1 MRTCF
6 LPIVYLL
13 LFSLAGSTAS
23 YAETSSRG
31 STASIVVLDI
41 LGSADARQDLTD
53 FQASLRRA
61 DLEVVQYGQLVT
73 LIRKLEMSPDDTS
86 RPKSIRELSR
96 SLNIDYFLLVDY
108 LKPTRL
114 RITVIEG
121 DTGRDFWAKAFR
133 VSERGLTTNQWD
145 ELARRVADKLPQ
157 VQQEFDEFMASDD
170 RGERVQAHQNSPTF
184 KIHVGSLAINRNFA
198 ASGKKTIDN
207 PLTGGI
213 EYKLGFVPGFAIDAE
228 FAPFSERKSIG
239 FGLGYEQAFFRTKQ
253 TAIVPIASPNGGG
266 STSSTVKLLE
276 SGHQRMYARLFYRHR
291 LPSGIELIG
300 GLRGSLFKFTIDG
313 DSEYKGVTYTT
324 LDFELGGQ
332 LPLYRESLSLE
343 LSCSVSPLVSLGES
357 IEELGS
363 SDTTVGLSA
372 GGGLAFQF
380 ESGFSLKGLVAYTN
394 YRSEIQGSGRD
405 GRMID
410 QTLDQYLSLRV
421 LGGFIY

>member
-1 MRTCF
+1 MR
-6 LPIVYLL
+6 VLL
-13 LFSLAGSTAS
+13 LPMVCVFLLCLAGTSVS
-23 YAETSSRG
+23 YAQYSRSGPTTS
-31 STASIVVLDI
+31 VVILDI

-53 FQASLRRA
+53 FEDSLQRV
-61 DLEVVQYGQLVT
+61 DLEVVRYRELIQLVRE
-73 LIRKLEMSPDDTS
+73 LGMSPDDTS
-86 RPKSIRELSR
+86 RPRSIRELSR
-96 SLNIDYFLLVDY
+96 SLNIDYFLVVDY
-108 LKPTRL
+108 VQTTRL
-114 RITVIEG
+114 KITVVEG
-121 DTGRDFWAKAFR
+121 ESGQRFWSKAFR
-133 VSERGLTTNQWD
+133 VSERGLTRNQWND
-145 ELARRVADKLPQ
+145 LARRVFDQLPKRHT
-157 VQQEFDEFMASDD
+157 EFDGFKTTPDGD
-170 RGERVQAHQNSPTF
+170 ERIRIHDKTSTF

-213 EYKLGFVPGFAIDAE
+213 EYRLGFVPGFAVDLE
-228 FAPFSERKSIG
+228 VAPFASKKSIG

-276 SGHQRMYARLFYRHR
+276 SGHQRMFARLFYRHR
-291 LPSGIELIG
+291 LPSNIELMG

-313 DSEYKGVTYTT
+313 DSEYRGVTYTT

-332 LPLYRESLSLE
+332 LPLYQEWLSLE
-343 LSCSVSPLVSLGES
+343 LSGSLSPLISLGES

-363 SDTTVGLSA
+363 SDTTVGISV

-380 ESGFSLKGLVAYTN
+380 ESGLSLKGLVTYTN

-410 QTLDQYLSLRV
+410 KTLDQYLSLKV